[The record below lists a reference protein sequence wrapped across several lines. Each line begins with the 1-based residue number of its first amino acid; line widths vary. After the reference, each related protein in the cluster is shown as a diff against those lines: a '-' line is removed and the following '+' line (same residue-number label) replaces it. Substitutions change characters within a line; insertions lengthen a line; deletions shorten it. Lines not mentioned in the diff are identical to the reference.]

1 MKKATNYNDFAVV
14 ISSGDDSIQLQPRST
29 VLVPDNTVSKVAGI
43 VFGEIEGKSPVK
55 KEK

>member
-1 MKKATNYNDFAVV
+1 MKKATNHNDFAVV
-14 ISSGDDSIQLQPRST
+14 IEVGKSSIQLQPRST
-29 VLVPDNTVSKVAGI
+29 AMVPDESASRIAGV

>member
-1 MKKATNYNDFAVV
+1 MKKAINYNDFAVL
-14 ISSGDDSIQLQPRST
+14 ISVGDDSIQLQPRST
-29 VLVPDNTVSKVAGI
+29 VSVPDNAVSKVAGI